1 MSNANQCFFEPVE
14 SRALSGQRLLL
25 NDIVMEIVAG
35 CVDLACCENP
45 VDKFSDTG
53 FVVFGYN
60 ASTGEIW
67 IRALTRTLS
76 RHGPRASRAGPKIC
90 LKPKVIRS
98 PPLKS

>member
-1 MSNANQCFFEPVE
+1 NFIVLRNLFLDAPFRIRKSMSNANQCFFEPVE

-53 FVVFGYN
+53 FVVFGHN

-67 IRALTRTLS
+67 IRALT
-76 RHGPRASRAGPKIC
+76 I
-90 LKPKVIRS
+90 
-98 PPLKS
+98 KSIGQPISA